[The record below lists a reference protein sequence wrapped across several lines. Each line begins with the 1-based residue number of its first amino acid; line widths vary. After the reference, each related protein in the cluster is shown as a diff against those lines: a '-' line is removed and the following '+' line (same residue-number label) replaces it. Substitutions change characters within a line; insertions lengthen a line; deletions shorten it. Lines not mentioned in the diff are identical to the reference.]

1 MRNNYLVQAWLVIA
15 LAVGFGAALAAV
27 QVKLQPMIEDN
38 KTAETYDK
46 IPQLIGSLGGKPPD
60 KGKTQEF
67 LLPGGGV
74 AYKAFAADG
83 EHVGWVLRSAGD
95 GFQDRIELLIGL
107 SPDAGKITGLDVL
120 DQKETPGLGSR
131 IKDPPS
137 FRRQFA
143 GKPTDRPLSVKARAP
158 TDTRIVPISGATVSS
173 EAVSDIVNK
182 AVCEFKGCVGD
193 PNNLKA
199 KPKG

>member
-1 MRNNYLVQAWLVIA
+1 MRNHYLVQAWLVIA
-15 LAVGFGAALAAV
+15 LAVGGGAALATV

-46 IPQLIGSLGGKPPD
+46 IPELVGSPGGKPVD
-60 KGKTQEF
+60 KDKTQEF
-67 LLPGGGV
+67 LLPDGRV
-74 AYKAFAADG
+74 VYKAFSADG
-83 EHVGWVLRSAGD
+83 EHLGWVLRAVGD

-107 SPDAGKITGLDVL
+107 APDAGRITGLDVL

-131 IKDPPS
+131 IQDPPA

-143 GKPTDRPLSVKARAP
+143 GKPTNLPLSVKAKDP

-182 AVCEFKGCVGD
+182 AVREFKGCLGD
-193 PNNLKA
+193 PHMLKI

>member
-1 MRNNYLVQAWLVIA
+1 MSKNYLAQAWLVIA
-15 LAVGFGAALAAV
+15 LAVGFGAALATV
-27 QVKLQPMIEDN
+27 QVRLQPMIEDN

-46 IPQLIGSLGGKPPD
+46 IPELVAIPGGKPAD

-67 LLPGGGV
+67 LLPGDRV
-74 AYKAFAADG
+74 AYKAFSADG
-83 EHVGWVLRSAGD
+83 EHLGWVLRAVGD
-95 GFQDRIELLIGL
+95 GFQDRIELLVGL
-107 SPDAGKITGLDVL
+107 SRDAGKITGLDVL

-131 IKDPPS
+131 IKDPPA
-137 FRRQFA
+137 FRQQFA
-143 GKPTDRPLSVKARAP
+143 GKPTDKPLSVKAKDP

-182 AVCEFKGCVGD
+182 AVREFKGCLGD
-193 PNNLKA
+193 PQMLKV

>member
-27 QVKLQPMIEDN
+27 QVKLQSMIEDN

-46 IPQLIGSLGGKPPD
+46 IPELVGSLGGKPAD

-67 LLPGGGV
+67 LLPGDRV
-74 AYKAFAADG
+74 AYKVFSADG
-83 EHVGWVLRSAGD
+83 EHLGWVVRAVGD

-107 SPDAGKITGLDVL
+107 SRDAGKITGLDVL
-120 DQKETPGLGSR
+120 DQKETPGLGSK
-131 IKDPPS
+131 IKDPPT
-137 FRRQFA
+137 FRKQFA
-143 GKPTDRPLSVKARAP
+143 GKPTDKLLSVKAKDP
-158 TDTRIVPISGATVSS
+158 TNTKIVPISGATVSS

-182 AVCEFKGCVGD
+182 TVREFKESLRD
-193 PNNLKA
+193 PDKLKA